1 MICYDMLYSDEAY
14 LSHLEE
20 GGAAVGHLPHL
31 PVAESGPV
39 LFLYV
44 ESPVRYNGPPN
55 GSLGLGL
62 VGG

>member
-1 MICYDMLYSDEAY
+1 MTCYIVYKVY

-44 ESPVRYNGPPN
+44 ESPVGDNGPPNGPPN
-55 GSLGLGL
+55 GSLGLG
-62 VGG
+62 G